1 MRRAP
6 ASHDGVVTLPGL
18 GAVPA
23 WISKLPD
30 QHLQVAL
37 RMRAPLEVDRL
48 LGAEVGVQFAGP
60 LGLFRGQGVV
70 DATGP
75 GEETFAV
82 ALPPE
87 TKFVQRRADVR
98 VSASVPV
105 TLRADESEDWLEGV
119 TRDVSGSGL
128 LFAGRCDLAV
138 GAIADLRLTTGSD
151 QPPIEGRA
159 RVMRI
164 ADDGCRGMAFTEL
177 DAGQRQRLV
186 RFVFECE
193 RAALQ
198 QGRR

>member
-1 MRRAP
+1 MRRAA
-6 ASHDGVVTLPGL
+6 ASHDGVVTLPGH

-23 WISKLPD
+23 WISKLPE
-30 QHLQVAL
+30 QRLQVVL
-37 RMRAPLEVDRL
+37 RLRSPLDVDRL

-60 LGLFRGQGVV
+60 LGLFRGRGAV

-75 GEETFAV
+75 GDETFVV

-87 TKFVQRRADVR
+87 TRFVQRRADVR
-98 VSASVPV
+98 VSVSVPV
-105 TLRADESEDWLEGV
+105 TLRPDESEGWLEGV

-138 GAIADLRLTTGSD
+138 GATADLRLTTGSE

-164 ADDGCRGMAFTEL
+164 TDDGCRGMAFTDL
-177 DAGQRQRLV
+177 DATQRRRLV